1 MSFEK
6 EDFDNH
12 VWSDEMLAILEREK
26 QERAVAMEK
35 RMQDRQRKQKRADM
49 LETIQSIVVGIVMVP
64 TMFIASVA
72 MAVITW
78 IPMLIA
84 LALICWVAS
93 KIF

>member
-26 QERAVAMEK
+26 QERIAKLDK
-35 RMQDRQRKQKRADM
+35 RMQERKRKQKRADV
-49 LETIQSIVVGIVMVP
+49 LETIQAAVVAIVMVP
-64 TMFIASVA
+64 TMFIASVM

-84 LALICWVAS
+84 LALILWVAS

>member
-26 QERAVAMEK
+26 QERIAALDK
-35 RMQDRQRKQKRADM
+35 RMQDRRRKQKRADV
-49 LETIQSIVVGIVMVP
+49 LETIQAAVVAIVMVP
-64 TMFIASVA
+64 TMFIASVM

-78 IPMLIA
+78 IPMLVA
-84 LALICWVAS
+84 LLLICWVAS